1 GLAGPVAGVGG
12 VGEEVDEL
20 DGVVLTLLGDAGG
33 DAQACAAGRAGALTG
48 GVRQGCHSP
57 VEGGGRLD
65 GGQAA
70 GGLDA
75 GTDDAGGELVGDV
88 GGDGGPALV
97 DGGLEPLDGADG
109 LRGGQAGFPTLGVVA
124 AEGPHRTL
132 EGPGQGVDCVA
143 PAEGVSGVHGLL
155 DLRAPLAELPPG
167 LRAAV

>member
-1 GLAGPVAGVGG
+1 VGQQHTVVVLHAGVGQLLDGDVVGRVLVEECAVLRILGGVLADRDVTGLAGPVAGVGG

-97 DGGLEPLDGADG
+97 DGGL
-109 LRGGQAGFPTLGVVA
+109 
-124 AEGPHRTL
+124 
-132 EGPGQGVDCVA
+132 
-143 PAEGVSGVHGLL
+143 
-155 DLRAPLAELPPG
+155 
-167 LRAAV
+167 